1 MIARYWLT
9 PLAAVL
15 MLAAGSTPMRG
26 ASLYWSKFPVRT
38 QHEARCM
45 EFAYGAASQQGLQN
59 IRRIPIEVSGS
70 KAGVYVSMS
79 CVGRGAGLQAIAIV
93 IAMGE
98 NHATVL
104 AIRDQLAGQIARM
117 VSFD

>member
-1 MIARYWLT
+1 MAANPAAAAAVQLT

-45 EFAYGAASQQGLQN
+45 EFAYGAASQQVGDRYYENLTPAKVAE
-59 IRRIPIEVSGS
+59 IIE
-70 KAGVYVSMS
+70 KL
-79 CVGRGAGLQAIAIV
+79 R
-93 IAMGE
+93 
-98 NHATVL
+98 N
-104 AIRDQLAGQIARM
+104 D
-117 VSFD
+117 

>member
-1 MIARYWLT
+1 
-9 PLAAVL
+9 
-15 MLAAGSTPMRG
+15 
-26 ASLYWSKFPVRT
+26 
-38 QHEARCM
+38 M